1 MTTLTLVRQAT
12 AAVAITAALTLPAV
26 TARAQEAVFGR
37 GVYWFHNDSAMT
49 ILRDS
54 RSLQI
59 RYADPRSGLG
69 RHGIRRGTVL
79 FRGQITGR
87 RIRGTAY
94 TFKRGCQP
102 ASYNVSGRLVSEGYG
117 VNTIVLNG
125 AAPVREGCEVVG
137 YTRNSSNARLEFGY
151 GGTGD

>member
-26 TARAQEAVFGR
+26 TAHAQEAVFGR

-49 ILRDS
+49 ILRDG

-69 RHGIRRGTVL
+69 RRSDEGTERVE
-79 FRGQITGR
+79 RTR
-87 RIRGTAY
+87 
-94 TFKRGCQP
+94 
-102 ASYNVSGRLVSEGYG
+102 SG
-117 VNTIVLNG
+117 
-125 AAPVREGCEVVG
+125 APC
-137 YTRNSSNARLEFGY
+137 SY
-151 GGTGD
+151 GGREAAIVGAGP